1 MTKVQRDKAAVV
13 AEINDHLSK
22 WSDGYSALAIGAKIN
37 YYAARRALI
46 KGLKNNS
53 ALITKLCTFFDVDPY
68 MAKNVQIT
76 TLESLT
82 ATLRE
87 TWDGSEPHAELLH
100 SLIKS
105 TKPFKV
111 QERR

>member
-13 AEINDHLSK
+13 AEINIHLSK
-22 WSDGYSALAIGAKIN
+22 WNDGYSALSVSAQIN

-68 MAKNVQIT
+68 VSDKVQTT

-111 QERR
+111 EERR